1 MTDDVPRGV
10 RNNNPGNLKDLGIPW
25 QGLVGHDAE
34 GFCIFDTPEN
44 GLRALAMN
52 LVSAQTKHGCNT
64 LRKIICRHSETD
76 QAVYVANAVK
86 RTGVLP
92 DARISLIELP
102 ETFVRL
108 MQAIV
113 AQENGGQYVNY
124 YPPRKLI
131 EAVDKAC
138 GVAV

>member
-1 MTDDVPRGV
+1 MTDDVPRGI

-25 QGLVGHDAE
+25 HGLIGHDGD

-52 LVSAQTKHGCNT
+52 LVSAQSKHGCDT

-76 QAVYVANAVK
+76 QAAYVRFAVT

-92 DARISLIELP
+92 DARINLRDLP
-102 ETFVRL
+102 GTFVLL
-108 MQAIV
+108 MQAIIG
-113 AQENGGQYVNY
+113 QENGAQYINY
-124 YPPRKLI
+124 YAPRML
-131 EAVDKAC
+131 
-138 GVAV
+138 VAAIDQVIAA